1 MSVPPRRKSRSDN
14 QPAFSAIILVIVMIS
29 IIGSYFFLQGEKSS
43 NQELMNSLSEKVRI
57 IEDKLSITNEDS
69 IQNMQT
75 FSDQMAFLDKE
86 VRKLWDHRKGYLNNF
101 RELETKSKQN
111 QDQINTLLGRSNI
124 LDDRFDSVANKLE
137 LADDFQLKITI
148 LTDEINNLKEAI
160 RENQEGLSA
169 VDQYRLQNNQKL
181 IDTLNRLN
189 EVSRELE
196 IIKEELGIRD

>member
-29 IIGSYFFLQGEKSS
+29 IVGSYFFLQGEKSS
-43 NQELMNSLSEKVRI
+43 NQELMNSLSEKVRV

-137 LADDFQLKITI
+137 QADDFQLKITI

>member
-14 QPAFSAIILVIVMIS
+14 QPVFSAIILVIVMIS
-29 IIGSYFFLQGEKSS
+29 IVGSYFFLQGEKSS
-43 NQELMNSLSEKVRI
+43 NQELMNSLSEKVRV

-69 IQNMQT
+69 VQNMQT

-124 LDDRFDSVANKLE
+124 LDDRFDSVANRLE

-196 IIKEELGIRD
+196 IIKEELGVRD

>member
-29 IIGSYFFLQGEKSS
+29 IVGSYFFLQGEKSS
-43 NQELMNSLSEKVRI
+43 NQELISSLSEKVRV

-124 LDDRFDSVANKLE
+124 LDDRFDSIANKLE

>member
-43 NQELMNSLSEKVRI
+43 NQELMNSLSEKVRV

-160 RENQEGLSA
+160 QENQEGLSA

>member
-29 IIGSYFFLQGEKSS
+29 IVGSYFFLQGEKSS
-43 NQELMNSLSEKVRI
+43 NQELMISLSEKVRV

-86 VRKLWDHRKGYLNNF
+86 VRKLWDHRKGNLNNF

-111 QDQINTLLGRSNI
+111 QGQINTLLGRSNI

>member
-43 NQELMNSLSEKVRI
+43 NQELMSSLSEKVRV

-124 LDDRFDSVANKLE
+124 LDDRFDSIANKLE